1 MTTKAWYSI
10 GIFIAGLL
18 IEIFL
23 FTLFPD
29 AGLGQLFT
37 IPIMIF
43 ISGALAAAFYF
54 LATKV
59 TGNGLR
65 ILAFIAAIFLIF
77 FIAYNI
83 HPSQESDR
91 TLQSEVATA
100 LDSYSNYD
108 ALTYADIFEI
118 NHPYARNAK
127 RIAAIHKFRDQLPDS
142 AFKLEYHKF
151 DANYEFV
158 FRKEFYLAFKGGEV
172 QSNRA
177 ALSLQQS
184 LADTLFFA
192 DTLNSQPLLFAIYPR
207 QEYHRKAVEI
217 REHMDAEVKIFSR
230 EISLQPIGTMHR
242 WYYSLLNLMK

>member
-1 MTTKAWYSI
+1 MTAKKWYPI
-10 GIFIAGLL
+10 GILSAGFI
-18 IEIFL
+18 IELFL

-29 AGLGQLFT
+29 AGLGQLIT
-37 IPIMIF
+37 IPIMI
-43 ISGALAAAFYF
+43 IVCVVLAAAFYF
-54 LATKV
+54 LAKKS
-59 TGNGLR
+59 LR
-65 ILAFIAAIFLIF
+65 KSTLILAFFAAILLIF
-77 FIAYNI
+77 IIAYNI

-100 LDSYSNYD
+100 LESYSNYD

-127 RIAAIHKFRDQLPDS
+127 RIAAIHKFRYQLPDS

-151 DANYEFV
+151 DDNYEFV

-172 QSNRA
+172 QSNRT
-177 ALSLQQS
+177 ALSLQRS
-184 LADTLFFA
+184 VADTLFFA
-192 DTLNSQPLLFAIYPR
+192 DTLNAHPLLFVIYPR

-230 EISLQPIGTMHR
+230 EISLQPIGTLHR